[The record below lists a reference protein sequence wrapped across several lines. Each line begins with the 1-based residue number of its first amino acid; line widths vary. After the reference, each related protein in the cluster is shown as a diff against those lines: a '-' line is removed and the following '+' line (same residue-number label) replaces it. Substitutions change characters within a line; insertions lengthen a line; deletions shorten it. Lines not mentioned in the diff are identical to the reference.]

1 MSKVDQPLQVLASTP
16 TSHRDDFITF
26 QYTWPL
32 KISQRLLEN
41 SEAIVLN
48 VSPPFSTAYNGVQFT
63 WALRLSDECVVST
76 CEYAAVPSVRRVFV
90 LLYYKDG
97 PCTDVTVEEAKASVI
112 CPQTG
117 AELFTGFSS
126 ENAREFTK
134 GSGWPL
140 LLDKSLEKTFTDYV
154 HNNIDAQL
162 NVVVDVKFKSSLY
175 DPLSY
180 LPNVEKACRSQRIE
194 KTCEDFIKAYFDNSV
209 DIPNLDLL
217 RAQGDKFSMHRL
229 VFLFGCD
236 RVEKEC
242 FSDQEELTE
251 LSLNLLRST
260 FAHVYFE
267 KVLMREVQC
276 FEDFISLLEGIGQAH
291 IPPLRKEIERF
302 ICREVIS
309 ETADS
314 DFTKKMLL
322 LAERYGLDVLK
333 MVASGVLV
341 DQIIAHSNPPGELVS
356 ITHQLKR
363 MASEIHDSL
372 PTDPST
378 PAEETLVGSVV
389 EDLQSLTRRVR
400 RVSLSHSPS
409 STVSSPSCTPPGGA
423 TPTDE
428 SALSPAAVSPTVRPF
443 DANVTPSR
451 FKRIELF

>member
-1 MSKVDQPLQVLASTP
+1 MSTASDGPSPIATA
-16 TSHRDDFITF
+16 DFVAYAIE
-26 QYTWPL
+26 
-32 KISQRLLEN
+32 ILLEN

-48 VSPPFSTAYNGVQFT
+48 VSPAFSTAYNGVQFT

-76 CEYAAVPSVRRVFV
+76 CESASVPSVRQVLV

-97 PCTDVTVEEAKASVI
+97 PCSDVTVEEAKAAII

-117 AELFTGFSS
+117 AEVFSGFSS
-126 ENAREFTK
+126 ENSREFTK

-140 LLDKSLEKTFTDYV
+140 PLEKSKQSAFTNFV
-154 HNNIDAQL
+154 HSNIDKPL
-162 NVVVDVKFKSSLY
+162 NIVVDIKFKNSLF

-180 LPNVEKACRSQRIE
+180 LPDVERACRSQRIE
-194 KTCEDFIKAYFDNSV
+194 NNCIKFVNDYYKNSL

-217 RAQGDKFSMHRL
+217 RAQDDKFSMHRL

-242 FSDQEELTE
+242 FEDQADEHN
-251 LSLNLLRST
+251 LNLVRST

-267 KVLMREVQC
+267 RVLMREVQY

-302 ICREVIS
+302 ICREVMS
-309 ETADS
+309 ES
-314 DFTKKMLL
+314 SELDFTKKMLL
-322 LAERYGLDVLK
+322 LAERYSLDVLK

-341 DQIIAHSNPPGELVS
+341 DQIIAHSNPPGELVNIS
-356 ITHQLKR
+356 YELKR
-363 MASEIHDSL
+363 MASEINDSL
-372 PTDPST
+372 PADPST
-378 PAEETLVGSVV
+378 PTEEVLVGSVV

-409 STVSSPSCTPPGGA
+409 SSTSSPSSSPPGGA
-423 TPTDE
+423 TPTDD
-428 SALSPAAVSPTVRPF
+428 SALSPAPTVPGARPF
-443 DANVTPSR
+443 DPAVTPSR
-451 FKRIELF
+451 FKRIELA